1 MSTPRFWRNLQS
13 RYNLMGTKCV
23 TCDGIYF
30 PPRSFCPNC
39 RRQSKLEK
47 VKLAGRGEVMTY
59 TVIHTASQ
67 GFEKQVPY
75 IMAVIKSEEGP
86 SFTSQIVN
94 CRPEDMRIG
103 MKVEKVFRKIQEDG
117 DAGLIHY
124 GFKFQPTK
132 T

>member
-1 MSTPRFWRNLQS
+1 MSVPRFWRNLPS
-13 RYNLMGTKCV
+13 RYNLMGTRCV
-23 TCDGIYF
+23 TCESIYF
-30 PPRSFCPNC
+30 PPRNFCPSC

-47 VKLAGRGEVMTY
+47 EKLAGRGEVETY
-59 TVIHTASQ
+59 TIIHTASQ

-94 CRPEDMRIG
+94 CKPDDMKIG
-103 MKVEKVFRKIQEDG
+103 LKVEKVFRKIQEDG

-132 T
+132 E